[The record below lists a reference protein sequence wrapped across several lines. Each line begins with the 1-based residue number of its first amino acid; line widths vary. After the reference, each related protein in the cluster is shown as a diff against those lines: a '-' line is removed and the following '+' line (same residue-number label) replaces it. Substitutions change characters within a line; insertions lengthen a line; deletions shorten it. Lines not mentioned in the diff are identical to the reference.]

1 LLCGLSTFAQ
11 AGVVDSLWQVLERT
25 QAPGDRFDLYCE
37 LSLEYAYNQPDSAL
51 LMLERAEALRSPAI
65 APRQLAIYHR
75 RRALAYKLQSQY
87 DEALLS
93 MDSSLLLFR
102 TLGDSTEVAKALV
115 NKGTY
120 YQQLDQLDLA
130 FDFFQKGRRL
140 LEETEGEELAQA
152 KVINNLSVIYI
163 SWGMHAEAIA
173 LLFEAIDIKEQLQDY
188 GSLANSYGTLASLYM
203 ARDELEQALS
213 YHERALEAAEK
224 SGNRYLEAVFLFNLG
239 ENYKDL
245 AAYERAETYMREA
258 RSIALDINNSYLLG
272 YCVVGLA
279 EVAKERGQLQT
290 ARRQLENSLE
300 LDALANS
307 AYMRSNAYLQL
318 AEIALEQG
326 RLSDAQ
332 NLGKEGLALAKRIQ
346 ELLFV
351 SQGEQLLAKI
361 YERQGD
367 AASALKH
374 YKAYKAVQDSILSQ
388 RNSERINKLE
398 AQYDHQ
404 LEQKDY
410 ELQLAATEKQLDR
423 AANQAQRWYMLF
435 VTLGL
440 LVLAGVVGILLY
452 LNRRH
457 RHSQV
462 ALNAMNEELYQSNE
476 QLEIAYLDTV
486 STKQQLESANHKLQQ
501 FVYAA
506 SHDFQQQLD
515 GINTASRQ
523 LEEQLKAS
531 PQSLRAQRL
540 LHQISHNSQQMEQLI
555 SDLLCYY
562 QLAEEAPETA
572 ASTSLSAIA
581 KQAES
586 ECCAAEIEPSKAVVE
601 IAPDLPEVHVDP
613 KHAQSLLASLMR
625 YAIRHSSDQ
634 QPLHLRIG
642 SQAQKGDTVVFVED
656 DGLSVPAEH
665 RQAIFQPFFRLPDDN
680 HRHSSG
686 MELAISTRVVSM
698 YGGKIWWEQTQ
709 HGHGNRFCFTL
720 PIAGT
725 SASKAPFMATS
736 TKKEN
741 P

>member
-1 LLCGLSTFAQ
+1 MHRLRRSNITLLLLLCGLSTFAQ
-11 AGVVDSLWQVLERT
+11 AGVIDSLWQVLERT
-25 QAPGDRFDLYCE
+25 KAPGDRFDLYCE

-51 LMLERAEALRSPAI
+51 LMLEKADAVRSAGI
-65 APRQLAIYHR
+65 APQQLAVYHR

-93 MDSSLLLFR
+93 IDSSLLLFR

-115 NKGTY
+115 NKGAY

-203 ARDELEQALS
+203 ARDEPEQALS
-213 YHERALEAAEK
+213 YHEKALEAAEK

-239 ENYKDL
+239 ENHKDL

-279 EVAKERGQLQT
+279 EVAKERGQLET

-326 RLSDAQ
+326 RLPDAQ
-332 NLGKEGLALAKRIQ
+332 DLGKEGLALAKRIQ

-367 AASALKH
+367 ASSALKH

-440 LVLAGVVGILLY
+440 LVLAGVVAILLY
-452 LNRRH
+452 LNRQH

-462 ALNAMNEELYQSNE
+462 ELNSMNEELYQSNE

-486 STKQQLESANHKLQQ
+486 STKQELESANHRLQQ
-501 FVYAA
+501 FVHAA
-506 SHDFQQQLD
+506 SHDFQKHLDDIDSASEQLRQQL
-515 GINTASRQ
+515 N
-523 LEEQLKAS
+523 EP
-531 PQSLRAQRL
+531 PQSMNVQQLLRHIQSSSR
-540 LHQISHNSQQMEQLI
+540 QMEQLL
-555 SDLLCYY
+555 DELLRYD
-562 QLAEEAPETA
+562 QFTDEEAA
-572 ASTSLSAIA
+572 KKRSLS
-581 KQAES
+581 
-586 ECCAAEIEPSKAVVE
+586 
-601 IAPDLPEVHVDP
+601 
-613 KHAQSLLASLMR
+613 
-625 YAIRHSSDQ
+625 
-634 QPLHLRIG
+634 
-642 SQAQKGDTVVFVED
+642 
-656 DGLSVPAEH
+656 
-665 RQAIFQPFFRLPDDN
+665 
-680 HRHSSG
+680 
-686 MELAISTRVVSM
+686 
-698 YGGKIWWEQTQ
+698 
-709 HGHGNRFCFTL
+709 
-720 PIAGT
+720 
-725 SASKAPFMATS
+725 
-736 TKKEN
+736 KKEN